1 MLFTNR
7 KHSYQQQK
15 QSKEQQQQQEQ
26 SKQCQLQQQISG
38 LYSKKNNNFLVIF
51 SIVIVFA
58 CLLEYVSCVDPL
70 GQKGIFQ
77 NINKYIIKK
86 PIRSMCLYIYSN
98 EQQPIN
104 IFMFSL
110 LSILLIK

>member
-15 QSKEQQQQQEQ
+15 QSKEQQQQEQ

-51 SIVIVFA
+51 SIIIVFA

-77 NINKYIIKK
+77 NKYIINK
-86 PIRSMCLYIYSN
+86 PIHVSLYI
-98 EQQPIN
+98 
-104 IFMFSL
+104 L
-110 LSILLIK
+110 K

>member
-15 QSKEQQQQQEQ
+15 QSKEQQEQQ

-38 LYSKKNNNFLVIF
+38 LYSKKNNNILVIF

-58 CLLEYVSCVDPL
+58 YLLEYVSCVDPL

-77 NINKYIIKK
+77 
-86 PIRSMCLYIYSN
+86 
-98 EQQPIN
+98 
-104 IFMFSL
+104 
-110 LSILLIK
+110 